1 MSLILILHLWQYD
14 SAWHYG
20 YLGYL
25 QCMSVYVSV
34 CHTSVI
40 SNRHNAAQQKKQVQK
55 HKPPS
60 TQIYQKKSSS
70 KLGLSTMRHS
80 HSCRSFR
87 KIRNFAPQKNSTA
100 NYMLKFAIIIVIAA
114 GCISFSTSASQVFIW
129 TSHHP
134 SRIFAHICNAWRW
147 PHEFSSVCLRALTKV
162 TKVKQGI
169 DWLMAKRVPVH
180 HSSKGCCTLF
190 WKSSPWTQTT
200 NLNPTSG
207 YCAASPW
214 LWEDEVAVGVGVTE
228 SHLQPLQIAWSWPS
242 SLLRGFGDSD

>member
-1 MSLILILHLWQYD
+1 MTQHDIMAWL
-14 SAWHYG
+14 SA
-20 YLGYL
+20 
-25 QCMSVYVSV
+25 VYVSV

-80 HSCRSFR
+80 HSCRSCR

-162 TKVKQGI
+162 TKV
-169 DWLMAKRVPVH
+169 
-180 HSSKGCCTLF
+180 TLF
-190 WKSSPWTQTT
+190 GRDTLWYSNMAGWKIHH
-200 NLNPTSG
+200 
-207 YCAASPW
+207 
-214 LWEDEVAVGVGVTE
+214 LWIMF
-228 SHLQPLQIAWSWPS
+228 PLKPA
-242 SLLRGFGDSD
+242 

>member
-1 MSLILILHLWQYD
+1 MASL
-14 SAWHYG
+14 SA
-20 YLGYL
+20 
-25 QCMSVYVSV
+25 VYVSV

-40 SNRHNAAQQKKQVQK
+40 SNRHHAAQQKKQVQK

-80 HSCRSFR
+80 HSCRSFC

-114 GCISFSTSASQVFIW
+114 GCISFSTSASRVFIW

-162 TKVKQGI
+162 KQGI
-169 DWLMAKRVPVH
+169 DWLMINGKAGPSASFFKRMLHPFLKIFTMDPNH
-180 HSSKGCCTLF
+180 
-190 WKSSPWTQTT
+190 KSES
-200 NLNPTSG
+200 
-207 YCAASPW
+207 YIW
-214 LWEDEVAVGVGVTE
+214 LLCSLTMAVRRWSRRRGRGHRVTFATFANCFKLAHITPE
-228 SHLQPLQIAWSWPS
+228 RVWW
-242 SLLRGFGDSD
+242 